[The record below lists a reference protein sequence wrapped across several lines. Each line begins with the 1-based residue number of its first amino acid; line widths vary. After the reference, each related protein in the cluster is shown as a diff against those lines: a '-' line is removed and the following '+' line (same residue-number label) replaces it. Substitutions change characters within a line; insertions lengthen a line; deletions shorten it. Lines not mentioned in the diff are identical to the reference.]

1 MPARPLP
8 ADDGPPIDLVRA
20 RLARIAEESG
30 LSGLPG
36 LTGLSP
42 ADDHTRVR
50 AERWRAEVLA
60 RARDGTGTGV
70 GVGVGI
76 GKEGAGDELPV
87 PGRHA
92 ARRASRP
99 SVLSRVRGQLPPP
112 TLALLERTGPAYA
125 AGPPPAGAGGGD
137 GPSGPGAGR
146 RVTIGPPQVA
156 VLAVLVAVA
165 LAATCWWVLAGRAE
179 EQVVEPLAV
188 ATSAAGTPLA
198 TPSSE
203 ATLAPGSASDAEGEG
218 GGAGSPTATDG
229 EVVVHVAGRVAR
241 PGIVVLPGGARVADA
256 VEAAGGAV
264 PDTDLTGLN
273 LARVLVDGEQ
283 VLVGLDPSE
292 GAPAAPG
299 AAAPGGPGDGAST
312 GGLVDLNTADLA
324 ALDLLPGVGPVTAQ
338 AIIDWREENGGFS
351 HVDELLEVKGIGEAT
366 LAELAPLVTV

>member
-30 LSGLPG
+30 LSGRPG
-36 LTGLSP
+36 LAGLSP

-60 RARDGTGTGV
+60 RAGER
-70 GVGVGI
+70 
-76 GKEGAGDELPV
+76 ELGAAGALDDELPV

-92 ARRASRP
+92 ARRGARP
-99 SVLSRVRGQLPPP
+99 GLLGRVRDRVPSAA
-112 TLALLERTGPAYA
+112 LALLDRSPAPEPPYA
-125 AGPPPAGAGGGD
+125 AGPPPATTGGGD
-137 GPSGPGAGR
+137 GPGPGRGPRGAPGR
-146 RVTIGPPQVA
+146 RVAIGPAQVA

-165 LAATCWWVLAGRAE
+165 LAATCWWVLAGRAD

-188 ATSAAGTPLA
+188 TTSAAGTPLA
-198 TPSSE
+198 T
-203 ATLAPGSASDAEGEG
+203 APVPAAGASGTAGEP
-218 GGAGSPTATDG
+218 GGAGGDASTGGPAEG

-241 PGIVVLPGGARVADA
+241 PGIVVLPGGSRVADA
-256 VEAAGGAV
+256 VEAAGGTV

-299 AAAPGGPGDGAST
+299 GAAPGAGGGAPSA

-338 AIIDWREENGGFS
+338 AIIDWREQNGGFS

>member
-30 LSGLPG
+30 LTGLPG

-60 RARDGTGTGV
+60 RAGDADASGGR
-70 GVGVGI
+70 
-76 GKEGAGDELPV
+76 ADELPV

-92 ARRASRP
+92 RRTARAG
-99 SVLSRVRGQLPPP
+99 VLGRVRGQLPPP
-112 TLALLERTGPAYA
+112 ALALLDRASVPSRPPVDLPYA
-125 AGPPPAGAGGGD
+125 AAPAPAGSGGGD
-137 GPSGPGAGR
+137 GSRPGR

-156 VLAVLVAVA
+156 VLAVLVALA

-198 TPSSE
+198 TPSSASAAGAE
-203 ATLAPGSASDAEGEG
+203 DGGSGADGASGSAGETQG
-218 GGAGSPTATDG
+218 DDEG

-256 VEAAGGAV
+256 VEAAGGTV

-292 GAPAAPG
+292 GAPTAPTAPG
-299 AAAPGGPGDGAST
+299 AAAPGGAAPSQ